1 MKTQDEEL
9 RMKIMA
15 TMEGFHT
22 AGRDA
27 VREDDVKHPVFLRD
41 EIAMLNA
48 ELDLLFRG
56 KIRVEFNDENPEQS
70 KIELVEKEAA

>member
-1 MKTQDEEL
+1 MKAQDEEL
-9 RMKIMA
+9 QTKIMTA
-15 TMEGFHT
+15 VEGFHA

-27 VREDDVKHPVFLRD
+27 VREDDVKHAVFLRD